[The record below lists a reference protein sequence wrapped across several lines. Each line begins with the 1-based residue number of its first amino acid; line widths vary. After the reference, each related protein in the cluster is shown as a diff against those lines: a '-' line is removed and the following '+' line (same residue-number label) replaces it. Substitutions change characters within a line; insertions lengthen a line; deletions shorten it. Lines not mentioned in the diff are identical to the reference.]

1 MQTQRR
7 NKKQKKQKKTY
18 LLSAVGKGDNE
29 ENPKMA
35 DWKRGG
41 LIYSSWYEGLMRTRG
56 VVRMYVSP
64 YSIAKVPWLSKP
76 SKQRKS
82 CIDPKTQYFRSGSGG
97 FIDASLRFGPEAPR
111 YFTKSKE
118 NVMGENRFS
127 YKLVLPMN
135 IGYRQEKAI
144 WLMAS

>member
-7 NKKQKKQKKTY
+7 NKKQKTKKKHTY
-18 LLSAVGKGDNE
+18 SRPWGKGIMKKIQKWQRIE
-29 ENPKMA
+29 KGG
-35 DWKRGG
+35 GG

-82 CIDPKTQYFRSGSGG
+82 CIDPKTQYSRSGSGG

-135 IGYRQEKAI
+135 IG
-144 WLMAS
+144 